1 MSEQKEDQPAE
12 KPGQESALPAEQK
25 TKLIPTKAERA
36 FQLVQ
41 RKAQLLSESDLVPD
55 TYKKKV
61 GNCVIAI
68 DLATRT
74 GMDVLM
80 VMQNLHI
87 IKGKPS
93 WSSTYVIAAI
103 NSSGRFSA
111 PLNFDITGEGDSL
124 SCVAFTTG
132 KDGQRYE
139 GPAVTMAMAKAE
151 GWYDKKDA
159 KGNYISKW
167 RTMPFLMVRYRAAAF
182 FGRLFTPELML
193 GMHTEDEVID
203 MGYANVVHDHQEELE
218 ELRAM
223 FKEKEHNIPEEE
235 AVHVRR
241 ILDNAEQ
248 LSFKKVRTI
257 LDNH

>member
-1 MSEQKEDQPAE
+1 MSENEE
-12 KPGQESALPAEQK
+12 KPTDQTSSEGSNQVAKTEQK
-25 TKLIPTKAERA
+25 SKLLPTKAERA

-41 RKAQLLSESDLVPD
+41 RKAQLLSESDLVPK
-55 TYKKKV
+55 TYHKKV

-68 DLATRT
+68 DLAART

-87 IKGKPS
+87 IQGKPS

-103 NSSGRFSA
+103 NSSGRFST
-111 PLNFDITGEGDSL
+111 PLNFTFTGEGEKL
-124 SCVAFTTG
+124 SCVAFAIG
-132 KDGQRYE
+132 KDGQKYE

-151 GWYDKKDA
+151 GWIDKS
-159 KGNYISKW
+159 GSKW
-167 RTMPFLMVRYRAAAF
+167 KTMPELMIRYRSAAF

-203 MGYANVVHDHQEELE
+203 MGYANVVVDHEEELE
-218 ELRAM
+218 ELRAI

-241 ILDNAEQ
+241 ILDNGEH

>member
-1 MSEQKEDQPAE
+1 MSEQKEEQPAE
-12 KPGQESALPAEQK
+12 KPVQESALPAEQK

-55 TYKKKV
+55 AYKRKV
-61 GNCVIAI
+61 GNCVIAV
-68 DLATRT
+68 DLAART

-103 NSSGRFSA
+103 NSSGRFST
-111 PLNFDITGEGDSL
+111 PLNFEITGEGDSL
-124 SCVAFTTG
+124 SCTAYAIG
-132 KDGQRYE
+132 KDGNKYE
-139 GPAVTMAMAKAE
+139 GPTVTMAMAKVE
-151 GWYDKKDA
+151 GWIDKA
-159 KGNYISKW
+159 GSKW
-167 RTMPFLMVRYRAAAF
+167 KTIPALMIRYRSAAF

-241 ILDNAEQ
+241 ILDNAEH